1 MISFK
6 ITKFWI
12 FWQLL
17 QIRTDNLYFLW
28 PPTVVHSSLC
38 IILSQLHE
46 KISFFRLLRPKN
58 LMEPKYRFN
67 LKFYS
72 ILTSKEEEWEQE
84 PPKKVATASFSSVWR
99 LSASTSVNSLDI
111 DPGLKSGYLRQYSSS
126 ISVSSWSSKGCRRP
140 RLFPLLVG
148 DWGCGGWWGCCR
160 GWWCWAVATVTK
172 ILVCMV
178 CTSYLALYLKHNNYY
193 SVIKPEWKFEL

>member
-1 MISFK
+1 
-6 ITKFWI
+6 
-12 FWQLL
+12 
-17 QIRTDNLYFLW
+17 
-28 PPTVVHSSLC
+28 
-38 IILSQLHE
+38 
-46 KISFFRLLRPKN
+46 
-58 LMEPKYRFN
+58 MEPKYRFN

-140 RLFPLLVG
+140 RLPLLVG
-148 DWGCGGWWGCCR
+148 DRGCGGWWGCCR
-160 GWWCWAVATVTK
+160 GWWCWAVVTVTK
-172 ILVCMV
+172 ILACLV
-178 CTSYLALYLKHNNYY
+178 CTSYLALYSKHNNSFY
-193 SVIKPEWKFEL
+193 SVIKSDGIITDWEFEL

>member
-1 MISFK
+1 MKKYHFSGC
-6 ITKFWI
+6 
-12 FWQLL
+12 L
-17 QIRTDNLYFLW
+17 
-28 PPTVVHSSLC
+28 
-38 IILSQLHE
+38 
-46 KISFFRLLRPKN
+46 LLRSKN

-140 RLFPLLVG
+140 RLPLLVG
-148 DWGCGGWWGCCR
+148 DRGCGGWWGCCR
-160 GWWCWAVATVTK
+160 GWWCWAVVTVTK
-172 ILVCMV
+172 ILACLV
-178 CTSYLALYLKHNNYY
+178 CTSYLTLYLKHNNSFYL
-193 SVIKPEWKFEL
+193 VITD